1 MRALL
6 VALVA
11 TAGIVAAVASAL
23 LWTGGRDLL
32 DEKRFTDDGIAALRA
47 PEGRDAIA
55 ARVVAA
61 VGVPEDPA
69 ASFVSRATI
78 DGVVRRV
85 VAGPAF
91 AAALEPEL
99 VQVHRQLLELSGD
112 PVTIDLGALEALFAQ
127 ELARIDQSLAVPAER
142 RGLRA
147 GHPDRHRH
155 RGSGR
160 PRRPDRGPRHGHR
173 RAARPR
179 RRGAGGDRHRGRRAH
194 APDDGAGSV
203 RSCCVAA
210 AAPALARALVPDV
223 ARSRV
228 PPPDDALAWR
238 LAVELLD
245 GWWLATVAL
254 AAAGALLLISAS
266 VRRPRGPRSP
276 TPAA

>member
-32 DEKRFTDDGIAALRA
+32 DERRFTDDGIAALRA

-99 VQVHRQLLELSGD
+99 VKVHRELLELSGE
-112 PVTIDLGALEALFAQ
+112 PVTIDLGALGGLFAQ
-127 ELARIDQSLAVPAER
+127 EFAAIDQSLALPVEGAVSVPDIRIATGIEAPGIPGARIADHTLAIVGLLALAAAALVAIAIALTER
-142 RGLRA
+142 T
-147 GHPDRHRH
+147 
-155 RGSGR
+155 
-160 PRRPDRGPRHGHR
+160 R
-173 RAARPR
+173 RATAWI
-179 RRGAGGDRHRGRRAH
+179 GALL
-194 APDDGAGSV
+194 V
-203 RSCCVAA
+203 VAA

-245 GWWLATVAL
+245 GWWLAATAL
-254 AAAGALLLISAS
+254 AAAGVLLLISAS
-266 VRRPRGPRSP
+266 VRRP
-276 TPAA
+276 

>member
-32 DEKRFTDDGIAALRA
+32 DERRFTDDGIAALRA

-69 ASFVSRATI
+69 TSFVSRATI
-78 DGVVRRV
+78 DGVVTRV

-99 VQVHRQLLELSGD
+99 VRVHRRLLELSGD

-127 ELARIDQSLAVPAER
+127 ELARIDQSLAVPA
-142 RGLRA
+142 
-147 GHPDRHRH
+147 
-155 RGSGR
+155 
-160 PRRPDRGPRHGHR
+160 
-173 RAARPR
+173 
-179 RRGAGGDRHRGRRAH
+179 
-194 APDDGAGSV
+194 DGAVSV
-203 RSCCVAA
+203 PDIQIATGIEAPGVPGARIADHAMAIAGLLALAAAALVAIAIAAAEHTRRTTAWIGALLLLAA

-238 LAVELLD
+238 LAVGLLD
-245 GWWLATVAL
+245 GWWLATIAL
-254 AAAGALLLISAS
+254 AAAGVLLLISAS

>member
-11 TAGIVAAVASAL
+11 TAGLVAALASAL

-47 PEGRDAIA
+47 PEGQDAIA

-91 AAALEPEL
+91 AVALEPEL
-99 VQVHRQLLELSGD
+99 VQVHRELLELSGE
-112 PVTIDLGALEALFAQ
+112 PVTIDLGVLGELFAR
-127 ELARIDQSLAVPAER
+127 ELARIDQSLAVPLDAAVSVPDIQIATGVEAPGVPGARIAGHAMAIVGLLALAAAALVAIAIALAER
-142 RGLRA
+142 T
-147 GHPDRHRH
+147 
-155 RGSGR
+155 
-160 PRRPDRGPRHGHR
+160 R
-173 RAARPR
+173 RAAAWI
-179 RRGAGGDRHRGRRAH
+179 G
-194 APDDGAGSV
+194 V
-203 RSCCVAA
+203 VLVVAA
-210 AAPALARALVPDV
+210 AAPALVRALVPDV

-228 PPPDDALAWR
+228 PPPDDELAWR
-238 LAVELLD
+238 LAVELLE
-245 GWWLATVAL
+245 GWWIAAIAL
-254 AAAGALLLISAS
+254 AAAGVLLMISAG

-276 TPAA
+276 TPGA